1 MSRKTTS
8 TEVTRLPL
16 PDRLEPTIS
25 SRSLGTSVKIHFY
38 ALYNAANSK
47 FKEWLT
53 AVGNKDAITGNRNF
67 DRHEA
72 VLMIKA
78 AAKTAA
84 DTVVMNAKD
93 GDVYKHLT
101 HLMRK
106 NNLGLRVR
114 RQEYRRITGT
124 VPAE

>member
-1 MSRKTTS
+1 MAKRPPQ
-8 TEVTRLPL
+8 EVTRLPL
-16 PDRLEPTIS
+16 PDRLEPTVS
-25 SRSLGTSVKIHFY
+25 SRTLMSSVKIHFY
-38 ALYNAANSK
+38 ALYNATNSK
-47 FKEWLT
+47 FKEWLV
-53 AVGNKDAITGNRNF
+53 AVGNKDAITGRRDF

-72 VLMIKA
+72 TIMIKS

-93 GDVYKHLT
+93 GDIYKCIV

-114 RQEYRRITGT
+114 RQEYQRITHT
-124 VPAE
+124 APAE